1 MSEYPNIFNA
11 LFSYQPGSGN
21 TPWENFLTEALAY
34 ILKTEPCAMKAWLAL
49 MLGKPIQ
56 QFTEYTVTSQ
66 SSERLPGQAR
76 TVFPDLKITVLWE
89 GGQQQIIYCE
99 HKWDSPCNHE
109 QLRNY
114 AQLAAAE
121 REQGH
126 KSAVVFVG
134 PRYDQVS
141 TAQELVGEAIENAVY
156 WADIYRAFNEILDPS
171 PMLKQFLYFMLTNN
185 LGSLGSMNPENIR
198 MLPQLRNVIRQFSQ
212 FSNRLL
218 NEYRW
223 DFLPERYRNREQIN
237 GNNFPCVTNRF
248 GRVAIEFMTNP
259 RYTPAIS
266 IGFLYD
272 TSDHQVEFSHPERG
286 IDLVLRFEAD
296 PRVNPDC
303 ESIIKLLAERRQ
315 AVLEAERRQAVLEQ
329 ENQKIH
335 TKILLRGEPGN
346 GNLWSLLIA
355 QKCLVDVIENC
366 TSENDQLKAIYEYCK
381 GLITILFGDPNLEM
395 KLNQLRPSQG
405 KISLIEGRPRGWP
418 HD

>member
-76 TVFPDLKITVLWE
+76 TVFPDLKITVFWE

-141 TAQELVGEAIENAVY
+141 TAQELMGEVIENAVY
-156 WADIYRAFNEILDPS
+156 WVDIYRVFNEIIDPS

-185 LGSLGSMNPENIR
+185 LGSLGPMNPQNLQALLQVQKTMR
-198 MLPQLRNVIRQFSQ
+198 QLLQFAHQ
-212 FSNRLL
+212 LL
-218 NEYRW
+218 KNYSW
-223 DFLPERYRNREQIN
+223 DFLPERHRSNIID
-237 GNNFPCVTNRF
+237 GKKFPCVTNRY
-248 GRVAIEFMTNP
+248 GRVGIEFMTNP
-259 RYTPAIS
+259 PYIPTIVV
-266 IGFLYD
+266 GFLYD
-272 TSDHQVEFSHPERG
+272 TSNHQVELSNPECG
-286 IDLVLRFEAD
+286 IDLMLRFEVD
-296 PRVNPDC
+296 PKENPNC
-303 ESIIKLLAERRQ
+303 ESLIKLLDERRQ
-315 AVLEAERRQAVLEQ
+315 AILEQ
-329 ENQKIH
+329 ENQKKQPN
-335 TKILLRGEPGN
+335 TKILLRGERGN
-346 GNLWSLLIA
+346 GNPWGLLIA